1 MPDNKLPTGKLPP
14 EILRRF
20 LSEYAKPGPGVVLG
34 PGIGEDAAV
43 LDLGMNEE
51 FLLAKTDPIT
61 FVAGDIGAYAVT
73 INAND
78 MACMGGTPK
87 WFLAA
92 VILPESGATEELAE
106 SIFKSL
112 SASCEKLGVSLVG
125 GHTEITHGL
134 DRPIVVGH
142 LLGTVKKDALV
153 KTSGAMPG
161 DAIVMTKGIPIEAVS
176 IIARERRAEL
186 LESYHEEFVDSLA
199 NFIDKP
205 GISVVRDAAV
215 AMSAGK
221 VNCMHDPTEGGLSS
235 GLYEIAEAAGV
246 GIEVDASK
254 IRVLPEAFEL
264 MARYRMDPLGSIA
277 SGALVLTCPQK
288 DAEAIVA
295 ALEREGIYASVIGRV
310 MERSSGVRLMRGGTT
325 VPLPVFARDEITR
338 LF

>member
-1 MPDNKLPTGKLPP
+1 MSDNLLPTGKLPP
-14 EILRRF
+14 EILRRL
-20 LSEYAKPGPGVVLG
+20 LSEYAKPGPDVVLG

-43 LDLGMNEE
+43 LDAGLGDDY
-51 FLLAKTDPIT
+51 LLAKTDPIT

-112 SASCEKLGVSLVG
+112 SASCEALGVSLVG

-153 KTSGAMPG
+153 KTSGALPG

-176 IIARERRAEL
+176 IIARERRTEL
-186 LESYHEEFVDSLA
+186 LEVYHEEFVDSLA
-199 NFIDKP
+199 NFVNKP

-254 IRVLPEAFEL
+254 IRVLREAFEL
-264 MARYRMDPLGSIA
+264 MARYRLDPLGSIA
-277 SGALVLTCPQK
+277 SGALVLTCPQNE
-288 DAEAIVA
+288 AEPIIM
-295 ALEREGIYASVIGRV
+295 ALEKEGIYASIIGRV
-310 MERSSGVRLMRGGTT
+310 TDRSAGVRLIRGGGSTE
-325 VPLPVFARDEITR
+325 LPVFSRDEITR